1 MLNKKVRKMR
11 KVEKMNTNR
20 KQKQERSIYQGDRSR
35 KDNKPKRGRRQQ
47 QDY

>member
-1 MLNKKVRKMR
+1 MR
-11 KVEKMNTNR
+11 KIEKMKTNR

>member
-1 MLNKKVRKMR
+1 MR

>member
-1 MLNKKVRKMR
+1 MR
-11 KVEKMNTNR
+11 KIEKMNPNR

>member
-1 MLNKKVRKMR
+1 MR

-20 KQKQERSIYQGDRSR
+20 NRQKERSIYQGERSR

-47 QDY
+47 DY